1 VWYYCNLY
9 ELGTLKTE
17 MTLFASIGET
27 LEWDMRQ
34 TFFTGSDLDYS
45 LSKFESTQF

>member
-1 VWYYCNLY
+1 
-9 ELGTLKTE
+9 
-17 MTLFASIGET
+17 MFASTGET

-45 LSKFESTQF
+45 LNKFESTQF